1 MDGLFHNTSSAVEKE
16 IWKLAADIECD
27 NSSGAL
33 CLTNNSWAF
42 CLTDVANINTSSYQD
57 LASAFLG
64 ISHHMGRNAGDLNYP
79 EYVFY

>member
-16 IWKLAADIECD
+16 IWRLAADIDCD
-27 NSSGAL
+27 NWSGAL

-64 ISHHMGRNAGDLNYP
+64 ISHHMWRKAGDLNYP